1 MNDETKTILFVLIF
15 ALVGVVYINAFST
28 ETITII
34 QGIFIIS
41 AVLIIYNILQH
52 IRKKILGG

>member
-1 MNDETKTILFVLIF
+1 MNEEAKTILFVLIF
-15 ALVGVVYINAFST
+15 ALVVAVYINTFNAQ
-28 ETITII
+28 TITII

-52 IRKKILGG
+52 IRRKITGG